1 MLTHT
6 VRFVQMAN
14 DIVEK
19 DERKE
24 GKKNE
29 KHTRT
34 LARINVSQKWL
45 CAQPFSFVDNNFLL
59 LFRRLF
65 IAFNWPLLH

>member
-6 VRFVQMAN
+6 VRFVKMGK

-19 DERKE
+19 DERT
-24 GKKNE
+24 KNE

-34 LARINVSQKWL
+34 LARINVSQNDFVHNHFHL
-45 CAQPFSFVDNNFLL
+45 STTISFLS
-59 LFRRLF
+59 RRLF